1 MTIATDDYQAVLER
15 ARAGNT
21 TAIEQLVHAYEPDI
35 RLIARARLGSALRPF
50 LDSVDV
56 VQSVHRC
63 VILGLREGRLDVST
77 PEKLVA
83 VAVGM
88 VRNKVARQ
96 WCRVRRM
103 DQFHATSNDRSRL
116 SQMLEALTSREDDP
130 ARIAEQVDQMD
141 RFGRE
146 LSDLEW
152 QVIQMRF
159 DGCSTAEAARALGLD
174 ADMLRVQ
181 LGRLRKRLRANA
193 LLMKWL

>member
-1 MTIATDDYQAVLER
+1 MTITADDYQAVLER

-21 TAIEQLVHAYEPDI
+21 AAIEQLVQAYEPDI
-35 RLIARARLGSALRPF
+35 RLIARARLGSALQPF

-63 VILGLREGRLDVST
+63 FMLGLRNGRFDVST

-96 WCRVRRM
+96 WRHLRCL
-103 DQFHATSNDRSRL
+103 DQSQATSNDRLRL

-130 ARIAEQVDQMD
+130 ARTAEMLDQMD

-146 LSDLEW
+146 LSDWEW

-159 DGCSTAEAARALGLD
+159 DGYSTAEVARALELD

-181 LGRLRKRLRANA
+181 LGRLRKRLRANTR
-193 LLMKWL
+193 LMNWL